1 MKPIK
6 AEYLFEG
13 VYINADGKEETKS
26 ILVLTIDYQLKKF
39 SVNPYK
45 KIVDDGKVYR
55 VESNLQDA
63 DFLMTMLS
71 TSIKAI
77 KFAKKELSEHAINK
91 SKELKDI

>member
-6 AEYLFEG
+6 AEYIFEG
-13 VYINADGKEETKS
+13 VYIHADGKKETKS
-26 ILVLTIDYQLKKF
+26 ILVLTIDYQQKKF

-45 KIVDDGKVYR
+45 QVVDDGKVYR

-63 DFLMTMLS
+63 DFLMTILS

-77 KFAKKELSEHAINK
+77 KFAKKELIEHVINT
-91 SKELKDI
+91 SKVLKDI

>member
-13 VYINADGKEETKS
+13 VFIQATGIKETKS
-26 ILVLTIDYQLKKF
+26 ILVLTIDYQQKKF

-45 KIVDDGKVYR
+45 QVVDDGKVYR

-63 DFLMTMLS
+63 DFLMTILS

-77 KFAKKELSEHAINK
+77 KFAKKELNEHAINT
-91 SKELKDI
+91 SKVLKDI